1 MVRRIARIEIENL
14 NDPTAFPF
22 QLSQTGKAGPS
33 VSARGGGD
41 AFLIARLKTIRLTI
55 RRIVE

>member
-14 NDPTAFPF
+14 DDPTAFPF
-22 QLSQTGKAGPS
+22 QLSQTGPS